1 VDGDRWMQTRVMD
14 EVVRDRVCD
23 RYPPQQKY
31 IYRLLKRYMEGK
43 AAMALALKRNRGG
56 AGE

>member
-1 VDGDRWMQTRVMD
+1 MQTRVMD

-31 IYRLLKRYMEGK
+31 IYRLLKRYMEGN

>member
-1 VDGDRWMQTRVMD
+1 MQTRVMD

-23 RYPPQQKY
+23 RYPPQLKY
-31 IYRLLKRYMEGK
+31 IYRLLKRYMEGN
-43 AAMALALKRNRGG
+43 AAVTLALKQNGGG